1 MWGRRKKQKR
11 CGQLSRQL
19 ALGRLEDALAVVE
32 EREQQQP
39 EPETAPYPEAPARSA
54 TPPGSGDL
62 QAGDVPADTSADV
75 PTDTSAHLPAGPCA
89 GVPTG
94 TSADVTGPGSRDQA
108 AADDDQPPRQA
119 PAPRTAR
126 SARHRSFG

>member
-1 MWGRRKKQKR
+1 MRGRRKKQKR

-75 PTDTSAHLPAGPCA
+75 
-89 GVPTG
+89 
-94 TSADVTGPGSRDQA
+94 TGPGSRDQA